1 MDSIKI
7 SQKLEGILEK
17 TLFDLVELKVEVMS
31 LSCEELDGINTL
43 LDSAISEKCKGNIG
57 RCFKMVWNNNPTSSN
72 PDTLIIAM
80 TICNE
85 PGDSTSLYYRGFT
98 RNFVPTQKGLLAGK
112 IYKPY
117 TQDSMIKIDGNKV
130 KWSNN
135 LASPDRVAEITRE
148 GFFDI
153 MSSARR
159 MERGILDP
167 TAGIVQIEEK

>member
-17 TLFDLVELKVEVMS
+17 TLLDLVELKVEVLS
-31 LSCEELDGINTL
+31 LGCEELDGINIL

-72 PDTLIIAM
+72 PDTFIVAM
-80 TICNE
+80 AICNE
-85 PGDSTSLYYRGFT
+85 PGTTSLYYRGFA

-112 IYKPY
+112 IYKPF
-117 TQDSMIKIDGNKV
+117 TQDSTIKIDGNNV
-130 KWSNN
+130 RWSNN
-135 LASPDRVAEITRE
+135 LASPDRVTEITRD

-153 MSSARR
+153 MSSAKR
-159 MERGILDP
+159 MERNILDP
-167 TAGIVQIEEK
+167 TAGIVQIEE

>member
-17 TLFDLVELKVEVMS
+17 TLLDLVELKVEVMS
-31 LSCEELDGINTL
+31 LGCEELDGVSTL

-57 RCFKMVWNNNPTSSN
+57 RCFKMVWNNNPTNSN
-72 PDTLIIAM
+72 PDTCIVVM
-80 TICNE
+80 TICNDPE
-85 PGDSTSLYYRGFT
+85 DCTTLYYRGFA
-98 RNFVPTQKGLLAGK
+98 RNFVPTSKGLLAGK

-117 TQDSMIKIDGNKV
+117 TQDSRMKIDGKNV

-135 LASPDRVAEITRE
+135 LASPDRVTEIMRD

-167 TAGIVQIEEK
+167 TAGILIAEK

>member
-17 TLFDLVELKVEVMS
+17 TLLDLVELKVEVMS
-31 LSCEELDGINTL
+31 LGCEELDGINTL

-57 RCFKMVWNNNPTSSN
+57 RCFKMVWNNNPTNSN
-72 PDTLIIAM
+72 PDTFIVVM
-80 TICNE
+80 TICNDPE
-85 PGDSTSLYYRGFT
+85 DCTTLYYRGFA
-98 RNFVPTQKGLLAGK
+98 RNFVPTSKGLLAGK

-117 TQDSMIKIDGNKV
+117 IQDSRMKIDGKNV

-135 LASPDRVAEITRE
+135 LASPDRVTEITRD

-167 TAGIVQIEEK
+167 TAGIVQIEE

>member
-7 SQKLEGILEK
+7 SQKLEGIIEK
-17 TLFDLVELKVEVMS
+17 TLLDLVELKVEVMS
-31 LSCEELDGINTL
+31 LGCEELDGVSTL

-57 RCFKMVWNNNPTSSN
+57 RCFKMVWNNNPANSN
-72 PDTLIIAM
+72 PDTCIVVM
-80 TICNE
+80 TICND
-85 PGDSTSLYYRGFT
+85 PGDHTTLYYRGFA
-98 RNFVPTQKGLLAGK
+98 RNFVPTSKGLLAGK

-117 TQDSMIKIDGNKV
+117 TQDSRMKIDGKNV

-135 LASPDRVAEITRE
+135 LASPDRVTEIMRD

-167 TAGIVQIEEK
+167 TAGVLIAGE

>member
-17 TLFDLVELKVEVMS
+17 TLLDLVELKVEVMS
-31 LSCEELDGINTL
+31 LGCEELDGVSTL

-57 RCFKMVWNNNPTSSN
+57 RCFKMVWNNNPTNSN
-72 PDTLIIAM
+72 PDTCIVVM
-80 TICNE
+80 TICND
-85 PGDSTSLYYRGFT
+85 PGDHTTLYYRGFA
-98 RNFVPTQKGLLAGK
+98 RNFVPTSKGLLAGK

-117 TQDSMIKIDGNKV
+117 IQDSRMKIDGKNV

-135 LASPDRVAEITRE
+135 LASPDRITEITRD

-167 TAGIVQIEEK
+167 TAGVLIAGE

>member
-1 MDSIKI
+1 MDSTKI

-57 RCFKMVWNNNPTSSN
+57 RCFKMVWNNNPTSNN
-72 PDTLIIAM
+72 PDTLIVAM

-85 PGDSTSLYYRGFT
+85 PGDTTSLYYRGFT

-117 TQDSMIKIDGNKV
+117 TQDSTIKIDRNKIR
-130 KWSNN
+130 WSNN
-135 LASPDRVAEITRE
+135 LISPDRVTEITRD

-159 MERGILDP
+159 LERDILDP
-167 TAGIVQIEEK
+167 TAGIVQIEE

>member
-17 TLFDLVELKVEVMS
+17 TLLDLVELKVEVMS
-31 LSCEELDGINTL
+31 LGCEELDGVSTL

-57 RCFKMVWNNNPTSSN
+57 RCFKMVWNNNPTNSN
-72 PDTLIIAM
+72 PDTCIVVM
-80 TICNE
+80 TICND
-85 PGDSTSLYYRGFT
+85 PGDTTSLYYRGFA

-117 TQDSMIKIDGNKV
+117 TQDSRMKTDGKNV
-130 KWSNN
+130 EWSNN
-135 LASPDRVAEITRE
+135 LASPDRITEITRD

-159 MERGILDP
+159 LERDIFDP
-167 TAGIVQIEEK
+167 TAGIVQIDKE